1 LLVLL
6 LLLQFMLT
14 YLLSLFQLL
23 YYQLSKGQAEAELLS
38 DAWIGTEE
46 AIVTYDGNLS
56 GHHTWEKISF
66 QHSTWLQPNSADGL
80 VDNQALTYH
89 CSGTPCGNCTGS
101 PGSATCRDNIGG
113 SAPGAV
119 RIISGAQI
127 TFNACN
133 CSHIGS
139 GYALAISGTS
149 QGVDIAGCFF
159 SDLSGGFLKLEDGQ
173 HFSVS
178 NNVADDMAIEYS
190 GAPAIFSQFIA
201 HSTIA
206 HNSISN
212 TAYSGISQGWGWGS
226 YWPAGHA
233 NYGNISINHN
243 KITRAMTRLHD
254 GGAMYFN
261 GCTNKA
267 LGANVISDNYVDQDL
282 GGTTSTGIGAAFY
295 FDNGASNWQLTN
307 NVATDSPGAFAYF
320 TAGSD
325 DPATPCVGPDAHN
338 IAVNNLWYQGTG
350 SGVSRCAVCG
360 CKVDIATTHN
370 VPGATPLP
378 AQAEAIVA
386 AAGAGTPS
394 KAGGAEPLQP
404 RA

>member
-1 LLVLL
+1 
-6 LLLQFMLT
+6 MLT
-14 YLLSLFQLL
+14 YFLSIFFQVL
-23 YYQLSKGQAEAELLS
+23 YYQLAEGQTEAELS

-56 GHHTWEKISF
+56 GHHTWEDVSF
-66 QHSTWLQPNSADGL
+66 RYSTWQQPNSADGL

-119 RIISGAQI
+119 RIISGAQV

-133 CSHIGS
+133 FSHMGS
-139 GYALAISGTS
+139 GYALAVSGSS
-149 QGVDIAGCFF
+149 QGVTIAGCFF
-159 SDLSGGFLKLEDGQ
+159 SDLSGGFLKLESGQ

-178 NNVADDMAIEYS
+178 NNVADDMAIEYA

-206 HNSISN
+206 HNTISN

-233 NYGNISINHN
+233 TYGNISIDHN
-243 KITRAMTRLHD
+243 TISRTMTRLHD

-267 LGANVISDNYVDQDL
+267 LGDNVISDNYVDQDL

-307 NVATDSPGAFAYF
+307 NVATSSRGAFAFF

-325 DPATPCVGPDAHN
+325 DPAAPCRGPDAHN
-338 IAVNNLWYQGTG
+338 IMVSNLWFQAIS

-360 CKVDIATTHN
+360 CKVDAATMHS
-370 VPGATPLP
+370 VPAATPLP
-378 AQAEAIVA
+378 AQAKAIVA
-386 AAGAGTPS
+386 AAGA
-394 KAGGAEPLQP
+394 AA
-404 RA
+404 AW